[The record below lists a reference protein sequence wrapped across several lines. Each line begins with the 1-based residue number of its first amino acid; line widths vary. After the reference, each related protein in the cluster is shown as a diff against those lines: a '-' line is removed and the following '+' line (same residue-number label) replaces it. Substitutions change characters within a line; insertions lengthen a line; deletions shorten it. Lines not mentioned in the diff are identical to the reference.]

1 MSKTPPGKCK
11 CQVKVK
17 SGIKKV
23 RKEYLQETISLLS
36 LPAHSEVLTE
46 MPHEVIQ
53 EVILVF
59 LQLCVIHHKKKN
71 WELQVVLLMDDELP
85 YDGEI

>member
-1 MSKTPPGKCK
+1 MSKTFPGNFK

-36 LPAHSEVLTE
+36 LPAHSEVLTQ
-46 MPHEVIQ
+46 MPPEVIQ
-53 EVILVF
+53 EVIFVF
-59 LQLCVIHHKKKN
+59 LQLCVTHNKKKN
-71 WELQVVLLMDDELP
+71 WELQVVLLMEDELP
-85 YDGEI
+85 DDDEI

>member
-23 RKEYLQETISLLS
+23 RKEYLQEAISLLP
-36 LPAHSEVLTE
+36 LPARSEVLTQ
-46 MPHEVIQ
+46 MPREVIQ
-53 EVILVF
+53 EVIFVF

>member
-23 RKEYLQETISLLS
+23 IKQYLQEIKSLLS
-36 LPAHSEVLTE
+36 LPAHSEALT
-46 MPHEVIQ
+46 
-53 EVILVF
+53 
-59 LQLCVIHHKKKN
+59 
-71 WELQVVLLMDDELP
+71 
-85 YDGEI
+85 

>member
-1 MSKTPPGKCK
+1 MSKTFPGNFK

-36 LPAHSEVLTE
+36 LPAHSEVLTQ
-46 MPHEVIQ
+46 MSREVIQ

-59 LQLCVIHHKKKN
+59 LQLCVMHNKKRT
-71 WELQVVLLMDDELP
+71 
-85 YDGEI
+85 GSCR